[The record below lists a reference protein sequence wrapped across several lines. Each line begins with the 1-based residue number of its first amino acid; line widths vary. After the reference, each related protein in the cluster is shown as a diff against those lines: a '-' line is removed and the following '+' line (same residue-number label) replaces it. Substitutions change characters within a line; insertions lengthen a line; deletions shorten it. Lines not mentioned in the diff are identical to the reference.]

1 MPTGIHDRLLLTDRN
16 TSQIGA
22 NSDYLLLTDIALT
35 LFAPTLF
42 PPSHRL
48 LLRPPGSHYL
58 HRTRLGLGIAAV
70 SGLARSRPW
79 VGGLAGCGA
88 RRRMGTLVTLRVPVY
103 QWVPVYRT
111 MTTLASALERLPH
124 YLALTILLSL
134 SCSHHLALTILLSPS
149 GGGAGAA
156 PDDGAD

>member
-1 MPTGIHDRLLLTDRN
+1 VTVCSSLILPLH
-16 TSQIGA
+16 
-22 NSDYLLLTDIALT
+22 YLLLHY
-35 LFAPTLF
+35 F
-42 PPSHRL
+42 
-48 LLRPPGSHYL
+48 LRPIASCYAPPVVTICTGLDSDWASPPYPASPGVDPG
-58 HRTRLGLGIAAV
+58 R
-70 SGLARSRPW
+70 
-79 VGGLAGCGA
+79 GGWCGA
-88 RRRMGTLVTLRVPVY
+88 RRTMGPLVTLRVPVY

-134 SCSHHLALTILLSPS
+134 SCSHHLALTILLSPP